1 MVEAPFLHSRDRA
14 ILKMQVADVEYLER
28 YTKEVWFDLYYQS
41 PWTAGS
47 HMVEILHAS
56 IDTGVRLFHSRG
68 TVAAVLHVYNALRQL
83 KSIDQIS
90 LLDELCEVFRDEIF
104 LGSLPK
110 ENFSSCF
117 RRFLG
122 GSLQTQ
128 APTQHGST
136 NDRRRRTGIGMPTRL
151 PSGRDSTR
159 RIMPGEISL
168 FYELHNTHYTATVDF
183 WARLYTG
190 KHSANISKSN
200 LQGIM
205 TQLNTPPF
213 SEPLKRLRAVVLD
226 ELTGK
231 LPVAAIKYH
240 AVYVMCLHILNEMA
254 VLALQVEDQP
264 IAHASPQ
271 IRFKFVE
278 TLLVAIVEHQRD
290 LQKAKTLPR
299 LVSLSLASQAIA
311 NFCEGKK
318 LADFVWTF

>member
-110 ENFSSCF
+110 ENFNSCF

-122 GSLQTQ
+122 GSLQT
-128 APTQHGST
+128 
-136 NDRRRRTGIGMPTRL
+136 
-151 PSGRDSTR
+151 
-159 RIMPGEISL
+159 
-168 FYELHNTHYTATVDF
+168 
-183 WARLYTG
+183 
-190 KHSANISKSN
+190 
-200 LQGIM
+200 
-205 TQLNTPPF
+205 
-213 SEPLKRLRAVVLD
+213 
-226 ELTGK
+226 
-231 LPVAAIKYH
+231 
-240 AVYVMCLHILNEMA
+240 
-254 VLALQVEDQP
+254 
-264 IAHASPQ
+264 
-271 IRFKFVE
+271 
-278 TLLVAIVEHQRD
+278 
-290 LQKAKTLPR
+290 
-299 LVSLSLASQAIA
+299 
-311 NFCEGKK
+311 
-318 LADFVWTF
+318 